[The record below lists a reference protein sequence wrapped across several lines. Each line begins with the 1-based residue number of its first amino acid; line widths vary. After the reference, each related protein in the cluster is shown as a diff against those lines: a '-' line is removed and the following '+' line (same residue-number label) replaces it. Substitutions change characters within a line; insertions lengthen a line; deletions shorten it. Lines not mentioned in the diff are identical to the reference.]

1 MAEKNTDAHV
11 GPNGQPISAS
21 RRGSVSKSAG
31 PFQTEIEDV
40 TNVEMTDEQSR
51 KVLRKIDLF
60 LLPIMGFCYMLQ
72 FLDKGALAASTLL
85 GILDPKTGIHLK
97 GSDLAWCSGIF
108 YFGYMA
114 WSFPSAYFV
123 VRLPIGRYLSMA
135 VVLWGGILMTTAG
148 CKSFTGLMIQR
159 FFLGVAEAAVAP
171 GFSLITGMFYLR
183 KEQPVRQAGWFI
195 GNCVAL
201 ILGGLVSYGV
211 LNIPNPAIP
220 HWKLL
225 FLIEGAVTVAYGV
238 FMFFVLPDSVSTAWF
253 LKPEER
259 LIALARTLKNK
270 TGIMDN
276 GKFRWPQL
284 WEALRDPQT
293 WLLVLYTFCVNLP
306 NGALTTFQPLIIKG
320 MGFSSLKS
328 ILLGLPMGGVE
339 IVFLV
344 ITSFLA
350 SYLRNARVLLMIFN
364 TAVSMV
370 GMVLV
375 YCLDSQ
381 AGRMTGLV
389 FTVVFAMNIPISLSL
404 VTSNVAGFTKRSIV
418 SSMLFVGY
426 CVGNIV
432 GPQFFLASEAPV
444 YKTGLASALAGY
456 SFSIFFLILLY
467 LYYHFENKRRDKLY
481 GSETTIDSDQELA
494 DELSNQTD
502 RTITSFRYLL

>member
-1 MAEKNTDAHV
+1 MTEKNSDTYA
-11 GPNGQPISAS
+11 GANGQPIPTS
-21 RRGSVSKSAG
+21 RRGSVSKSAE
-31 PFQTEIEDV
+31 PFKAEIEDV
-40 TNVEMTDEQSR
+40 ANVETTDEENR
-51 KVLRKIDLF
+51 RVLRKIDTF
-60 LLPIMGFCYMLQ
+60 LLPVMGFCYMLQ

-85 GILDPKTGIHLK
+85 GILDPETGINLQ

-108 YFGYMA
+108 YFGYMGF
-114 WSFPSAYFV
+114 SFPSAYLV
-123 VRLPIGRYLSMA
+123 VRLPIGRYLSLV

-148 CKSFTGLMIQR
+148 CKSFGGLMAQR

-183 KEQPVRQAGWFI
+183 KEQPIRQAGWFI

-201 ILGGLVSYGV
+201 ILGGLVAYGV
-211 LNIPNPAIP
+211 LLIPNPPIP

-225 FLIEGAVTVAYGV
+225 FVIEGTVTVAYGV
-238 FMFFVLPDSVSTAWF
+238 LMFFVLPDSVSTAWF

-276 GKFRWPQL
+276 GKFQWPQF

-293 WLLVLYTFCVNLP
+293 WLLVLYTFCINLP
-306 NGALTTFQPLIIKG
+306 NGAITTFQPLIIQG
-320 MGFSSLKS
+320 MGFSSLKA
-328 ILLGLPMGGVE
+328 ILLGLPSGGAE

-344 ITSFLA
+344 MTSFLA
-350 SYLRNARVLLMIFN
+350 SYLPNARVLLMIFN
-364 TAVSMV
+364 TVVSLV

-389 FTVVFAMNIPISLSL
+389 FAVVFAMNIPISLSL
-404 VTSNVAGFTKRSIV
+404 ITSNVAGFTKRSIV
-418 SSMLFVGY
+418 SSLMFIGY
-426 CVGNIV
+426 CAGNIV
-432 GPQFFLASEAPV
+432 GPQFFLSSEAPI
-444 YKTGLASALAGY
+444 YKSGLASSLAGY
-456 SFSIFFLILLY
+456 SFSTFFLVCLY
-467 LYYHFENKRRDKLY
+467 LYYHYENKRRDKLY
-481 GSETTIDSDQELA
+481 GSETTIGSDQELA

-502 RTITSFRYLL
+502 RTITSFRYVL

>member
-1 MAEKNTDAHV
+1 MAEKNIDVQA
-11 GPNGQPISAS
+11 GPDGQPISAT
-21 RRGSVSKSAG
+21 RRDSVSKSMG
-31 PFQTEIEDV
+31 PFKTEIEDV
-40 TNVEMTDEQSR
+40 ANVEATDEQNR
-51 KVLRKIDLF
+51 KVLRKIDMF
-60 LLPIMGFCYMLQ
+60 LLPVMGFCYMLQ

-85 GILDPKTGIHLK
+85 GILDPVTGIHLQ

-114 WSFPSAYFV
+114 FSFPSAYLV
-123 VRLPIGRYLSMA
+123 VRLPIGRYLSMT

-148 CKSFTGLMIQR
+148 CTSFSGLMAQR
-159 FFLGVAEAAVAP
+159 FFLGVAEAAIAP

-183 KEQPVRQAGWFI
+183 KEQPIRQAGWFL
-195 GNCVAL
+195 GNCIAL

-211 LNIPNPAIP
+211 LLIPNPPIP

-225 FLIEGAVTVAYGV
+225 FVIEGAVTVVYGV

-276 GKFRWPQL
+276 GEFRWPQL

-293 WLLVLYTFCVNLP
+293 WLLVLYTFCINLP
-306 NGALTTFQPLIIKG
+306 NGAITTFATQFQPLIIRG
-320 MGFSSLKS
+320 MGFSSLKA
-328 ILLGLPMGGVE
+328 ILLGLPSGGME

-344 ITSFLA
+344 ATSFLA
-350 SYLRNARVLLMIFN
+350 SYLPNARVLLMIFN
-364 TAVSMV
+364 TVVAMV

-375 YCLDSQ
+375 YCLESK

-389 FTVVFAMNIPISLSL
+389 FTVVFAINIPISLSL
-404 VTSNVAGFTKRSIV
+404 ITSNVAGFTKRSIV
-418 SSMLFVGY
+418 SSLVFIAY
-426 CVGNIV
+426 CAGNIV
-432 GPQFFLASEAPV
+432 GPQFFLASQQPI
-444 YKTGLASALAGY
+444 YKSGLASSLAG
-456 SFSIFFLILLY
+456 
-467 LYYHFENKRRDKLY
+467 RRDKEY
-481 GSETTIDSDQELA
+481 GSEATIGSDQELA

-502 RTITSFRYLL
+502 RTITSFRYVL

>member
-1 MAEKNTDAHV
+1 MAEKNVDAHP
-11 GPNGQPISAS
+11 GPDGQPVSAT
-21 RRGSVSKSAG
+21 RRDSVSKSTG
-31 PFQTEIEDV
+31 PFKTEIEDV
-40 TNVEMTDEQSR
+40 ANVEVTEEQDR
-51 KVLRKIDLF
+51 KVLRKIDMF

-85 GILDPKTGIHLK
+85 GILDPETGIHLQ

-108 YFGYMA
+108 YFGYMVF
-114 WSFPSAYFV
+114 SFPSAYLV
-123 VRLPIGRYLSMA
+123 VRFPIGRYLSIA
-135 VVLWGGILMTTAG
+135 VVLWGSILMTTAG
-148 CKSFTGLMIQR
+148 CTSFGGLMAQR
-159 FFLGVAEAAVAP
+159 FFLGVAEAAIAP

-183 KEQPVRQAGWFI
+183 KEQPIRQAGWFL

-201 ILGGLVSYGV
+201 ILTGLVSYGI
-211 LNIPNPAIP
+211 LLIPNPPIP

-238 FMFFVLPDSVSTAWF
+238 FMYFTLPDSVSTAWF

-276 GKFRWPQL
+276 GDFKWPQL

-293 WLLVLYTFCVNLP
+293 WLLVLYTFCINLP
-306 NGALTTFQPLIIKG
+306 NGALTTFQPLIIQG
-320 MGFSSLKS
+320 MGFSPLKS
-328 ILLGLPMGGVE
+328 ILLGLPSGGVE

-364 TAVSMV
+364 TVVSTV

-389 FTVVFAMNIPISLSL
+389 FSIVFAMNIPISLSL
-404 VTSNVAGFTKRSIV
+404 ITSNVAGFTKRSIV
-418 SSMLFVGY
+418 SSLLFVGY

-432 GPQFFLASEAPV
+432 GPQFFLTSESPV
-444 YKTGLASALAGY
+444 YKMGITSALAGY
-456 SFSIFFLILLY
+456 SFSIALLTCLY
-467 LYYHFENKRRDKLY
+467 LYYRFENKRRDELY
-481 GSETTIDSDQELA
+481 GSENTIESDQELA

-502 RTITSFRYLL
+502 RTITSFRYVL